1 MDPCV
6 EKLSSK
12 GDRGK
17 MVTGQGSGKKKRR
30 KTERKGKEKG
40 KKERKSFL
48 QIKIYTKIIP
58 RSSC

>member
-1 MDPCV
+1 MDHCL

-17 MVTGQGSGKKKRR
+17 MVTGQGSRKKKKKEDGKKREGKR
-30 KTERKGKEKG
+30 ERR
-40 KKERKSFL
+40 RKSFL

>member
-1 MDPCV
+1 
-6 EKLSSK
+6 
-12 GDRGK
+12 
-17 MVTGQGSGKKKRR
+17 MVTCQGSGKKKRR